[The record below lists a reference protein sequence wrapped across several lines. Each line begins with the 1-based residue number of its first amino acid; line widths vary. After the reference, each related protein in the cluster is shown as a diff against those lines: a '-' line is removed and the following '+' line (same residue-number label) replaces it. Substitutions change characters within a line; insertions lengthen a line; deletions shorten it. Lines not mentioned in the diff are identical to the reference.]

1 MSVCD
6 KNRLNMYIEN
16 PNLTIQNY
24 DVDKL
29 DIFRTRVGKEFM
41 KLWETKLDE
50 NVKGKLSSKIE
61 SLLSFLDY
69 HYESIPSFNSH
80 EHRSVVYCLTKFITQ
95 NGIVKEDEKLKEWI
109 TSLNQND
116 YDDILYCNFEIS

>member
-1 MSVCD
+1 M
-6 KNRLNMYIEN
+6 RYIEN
-16 PNLTIQNY
+16 PDLTIQNY

-41 KLWETKLDE
+41 KLSETKLDE
-50 NVKGKLSSKIE
+50 SVKGEVFSKIE

-69 HYESIPSFNSH
+69 HYESIPSFNSY
-80 EHRSVVYCLTKFITQ
+80 EHQSVVYCLTKFITQ
-95 NGIVKEDEKLKEWI
+95 NGIVKEDVKLKEWVK
-109 TSLNQND
+109 SLNQND